1 MLLRLLS
8 TRIKQELE
16 KINHSHFRRNLTHLA
31 HDATSV
37 VFLRRKYLWTI
48 IWYSA
53 IHMYFLMTKDNTFI
67 LITVLL
73 HFCSSLPYK
82 FYTKPYQK
90 CLITIHH
97 FENPSAIRSLKIAAW
112 SAAKKYQA
120 VQIQTILGVSNEV
133 GNFFKNIIAL
143 GYQQWMI
150 DNLYYHCLYGN
161 PPISAIWIWLKNLL
175 LNNTTASMPFFVE
188 IIFLYQFILGLLA
201 FCGRLKW
208 DWTSDILSRR
218 KNYLF
223 CYFST
228 SKWIKLTSYDGYK
241 GTKEMIII
249 LFILT
254 N

>member
-1 MLLRLLS
+1 
-8 TRIKQELE
+8 
-16 KINHSHFRRNLTHLA
+16 
-31 HDATSV
+31 
-37 VFLRRKYLWTI
+37 
-48 IWYSA
+48 
-53 IHMYFLMTKDNTFI
+53 MYFLMTKDNTFI
-67 LITVLL
+67 LITALL
-73 HFCSSLPYK
+73 HFCSSLPDK

-97 FENPSAIRSLKIAAW
+97 YENPSAIRSLKIAAW

-120 VQIQTILGVSNEV
+120 VQIQTILGAL
-133 GNFFKNIIAL
+133 AL

-175 LNNTTASMPFFVE
+175 LNNTTATMPFFVE
-188 IIFLYQFILGLLA
+188 IIFIYQFILGLLA
-201 FCGRLKW
+201 FCGRLIW

-228 SKWIKLTSYDGYK
+228 SKWIKLTLYDRYQSVRPARLVPVPGRDCRD
-241 GTKEMIII
+241 
-249 LFILT
+249 
-254 N
+254 